1 MYLKQI
7 KAYGFKSFADKINIE
22 LCPNINGIVGPNG
35 SGKSNVV
42 DAVRWVLG
50 EQSIKSLRGD
60 NSLDIIFSGSK
71 SRKPLNSA
79 TVSLIFDNSDKT
91 VPIDYNE
98 VSIKRT
104 LYRSGENEYFIN
116 NERCRLKDII
126 ELLTDSGGSKE
137 SFNIISQGK
146 IDEIILAKPQ
156 DRRVMFEE
164 AAGVLKYKRRKE
176 EAIRKLERTNSN
188 INRVNDIILELET
201 NLEPLKKQS
210 EKATIYLDTKT
221 KLKEIEVAL
230 MAKDIET
237 LSYEYKES
245 KKKIDE
251 LNDEIIKQS
260 NNNSNYDIELLK
272 EKNKLKS
279 IDDKITLNQDKLI
292 EKTKELEKIDADI
305 RVFKERNKY
314 VSVDADIT
322 NKLFNLKEEE
332 LKQNNLINNINNEI
346 NLLNKKIDVIN
357 EGINNHLKKYNDF
370 KIKKND
376 INNELISN
384 NREIVNLKYKIGYL
398 EDNINNNASVP
409 NSIKNILNNPKFIGV
424 HNTIGNLVDVDS
436 EYSIAISTALG
447 SASSYLVVEN
457 TSVAKELVNYLKE
470 NKLGRATFF
479 PLNVIMGRV
488 IPVDVKNIISS
499 IPGVIDTADKLVKY
513 DKKYTNIIENQLGNV
528 IITNN
533 IDTANSVSE
542 KVNRRYRI
550 VSLDGQV
557 VNVGGSI
564 TGGSLVSNNVIKEK
578 YELEDAR
585 RELSVIERKNET
597 LSLELQELDNKI
609 NELETKIYNSRLENS
624 NNNNLKN
631 NKLTIL
637 KECNINYDNIV
648 KEIKDLK
655 DISSDDVDVKQKE
668 LLNNYYSVKDN
679 IDSINTIINELK
691 MDREKCENSILELEE
706 NNKKSTLFINRMEKE
721 VNNLEIKVNRIDVK
735 LDNLLLNLNEEYNI
749 TFEYA
754 KENFELNIEDEEA
767 RQLVS
772 ELKSKLKQIGEV
784 NVSSIEEY
792 KRVSDRYEFLNNQR
806 NDLKNAEDT
815 LLEIIKEM
823 DEVMIDKFSNTFE
836 EIRKEFKIVF
846 KELFK
851 GGNAELI
858 LTDPE
863 NMLETGVDI
872 KAEPPGKHLQ
882 SISLLSG
889 GEKTFTA
896 ISLLFAIL
904 NVRPVPFCLL
914 DEVEAALDD
923 ANVESFGN
931 YLNRYKDK
939 TQFILITHKKKTMEY
954 ADVLY
959 GITMQES
966 GVSKLVSVKLEDV
979 KDYKG

>member
-314 VSVDADIT
+314 VFVDADIT

-357 EGINNHLKKYNDF
+357 EEINNHLKKYNDF

-513 DKKYTNIIENQLGNV
+513 DKKYTNIIENQLGNI

-585 RELSVIERKNET
+585 RKLSVIERKNET

-939 TQFILITHKKKTMEY
+939 TQFILITHKKKTMEF
-954 ADVLY
+954 ADILY

>member
-357 EGINNHLKKYNDF
+357 ERINNHLKKYNDF

-513 DKKYTNIIENQLGNV
+513 DKKYTNIIENQLGNI

-939 TQFILITHKKKTMEY
+939 TQFILITHKKKTMEF
-954 ADVLY
+954 ADILY

>member
-156 DRRVMFEE
+156 DRRIMFEE

-357 EGINNHLKKYNDF
+357 EEINNHLKKYNDF

-424 HNTIGNLVDVDS
+424 HNIIGNLVDVDS

-499 IPGVIDTADKLVKY
+499 IPGVIDTADKLVEY
-513 DKKYTNIIENQLGNV
+513 DKKYTNIIENQLGNI

-754 KENFELNIEDEEA
+754 KENFEIDMEDEEA

-772 ELKSKLKQIGEV
+772 ELKNKLKQIGEV

-939 TQFILITHKKKTMEY
+939 TQFILITHKKKTMEF
-954 ADVLY
+954 ADILY

>member
-424 HNTIGNLVDVDS
+424 HNIIGNLVDVDS

-513 DKKYTNIIENQLGNV
+513 DKKYTNIIENQLGNI

-564 TGGSLVSNNVIKEK
+564 TGGYLVSNNVIKEK

-691 MDREKCENSILELEE
+691 MDREKCENNILELEE

-792 KRVSDRYEFLNNQR
+792 KRVSGRYEFLNNQR

-939 TQFILITHKKKTMEY
+939 TQFILITHKKKTMEF
-954 ADVLY
+954 ADILY

>member
-424 HNTIGNLVDVDS
+424 HNIIGNLVDVDS

-679 IDSINTIINELK
+679 IDRINTIINELK

-792 KRVSDRYEFLNNQR
+792 KRISDRYEFLNNQR

-939 TQFILITHKKKTMEY
+939 TQFILITHKKKTMEF
-954 ADVLY
+954 ADILY

-979 KDYKG
+979 KDYNG

>member
-424 HNTIGNLVDVDS
+424 HNIIGNLVDVDS

-939 TQFILITHKKKTMEY
+939 TQFILITHKKKTMEF
-954 ADVLY
+954 ADILY

>member
-424 HNTIGNLVDVDS
+424 HNIIGNLVDVDS

-513 DKKYTNIIENQLGNV
+513 DKKYTNIIENQLGNI

-691 MDREKCENSILELEE
+691 MDREKCENNILELEE

-792 KRVSDRYEFLNNQR
+792 KRVSGRYEFLNNQR

-939 TQFILITHKKKTMEY
+939 TQFILITHKKKTMEF
-954 ADVLY
+954 ADILY

>member
-424 HNTIGNLVDVDS
+424 HNIIGNLVDVDS

-754 KENFELNIEDEEA
+754 KENFEIDMEDEEA

-772 ELKSKLKQIGEV
+772 ELKNKLKQIGEV

-939 TQFILITHKKKTMEY
+939 TQFILITHKKKTMEF
-954 ADVLY
+954 ADILY

>member
-424 HNTIGNLVDVDS
+424 HNIIGNLVDVDS

-479 PLNVIMGRV
+479 PLDVIMGRV
-488 IPVDVKNIISS
+488 IPVDVKNIINS
-499 IPGVIDTADKLVKY
+499 IPGVIGTADKLVKY
-513 DKKYTNIIENQLGNV
+513 DKKYTNIIENQLGNI

-564 TGGSLVSNNVIKEK
+564 TGGYLVSNNVIKEK

-691 MDREKCENSILELEE
+691 MDREKCENNILELEE

-792 KRVSDRYEFLNNQR
+792 KRVSGRYEFLNNQR

-939 TQFILITHKKKTMEY
+939 TQFILITHKKKTMEF
-954 ADVLY
+954 ADILY

>member
-424 HNTIGNLVDVDS
+424 HNIIGNLVDVDS

-479 PLNVIMGRV
+479 PLDVIMGRV
-488 IPVDVKNIISS
+488 IPVDVKNIINS
-499 IPGVIDTADKLVKY
+499 IPGVIGTADKLVKY

-691 MDREKCENSILELEE
+691 MDREKCENNILELEE

-792 KRVSDRYEFLNNQR
+792 KRVSGRYEFLNNQR

-939 TQFILITHKKKTMEY
+939 TQFILITHKKKTMEF
-954 ADVLY
+954 ADILY

>member
-357 EGINNHLKKYNDF
+357 EEINNHLKKYNDF

-513 DKKYTNIIENQLGNV
+513 DKKYTNIIENQLGNI

-542 KVNRRYRI
+542 KANRRYRI

-939 TQFILITHKKKTMEY
+939 TQFILITHKKKTMEF
-954 ADVLY
+954 ADILY

>member
-332 LKQNNLINNINNEI
+332 LKQNSLINNINNEI

-376 INNELISN
+376 INNEIISN

-513 DKKYTNIIENQLGNV
+513 DKKYTNIIENQLGNI

-691 MDREKCENSILELEE
+691 MDREKCENNILELEE

-792 KRVSDRYEFLNNQR
+792 KRVSGRYEFLNNQR

-939 TQFILITHKKKTMEY
+939 TQFILITHKKKTMEF
-954 ADVLY
+954 ADILY

>member
-1 MYLKQI
+1 M
-7 KAYGFKSFADKINIE
+7 
-22 LCPNINGIVGPNG
+22 
-35 SGKSNVV
+35 
-42 DAVRWVLG
+42 
-50 EQSIKSLRGD
+50 
-60 NSLDIIFSGSK
+60 
-71 SRKPLNSA
+71 
-79 TVSLIFDNSDKT
+79 
-91 VPIDYNE
+91 
-98 VSIKRT
+98 
-104 LYRSGENEYFIN
+104 
-116 NERCRLKDII
+116 
-126 ELLTDSGGSKE
+126 
-137 SFNIISQGK
+137 
-146 IDEIILAKPQ
+146 
-156 DRRVMFEE
+156 
-164 AAGVLKYKRRKE
+164 
-176 EAIRKLERTNSN
+176 
-188 INRVNDIILELET
+188 
-201 NLEPLKKQS
+201 
-210 EKATIYLDTKT
+210 
-221 KLKEIEVAL
+221 
-230 MAKDIET
+230 
-237 LSYEYKES
+237 
-245 KKKIDE
+245 
-251 LNDEIIKQS
+251 
-260 NNNSNYDIELLK
+260 
-272 EKNKLKS
+272 
-279 IDDKITLNQDKLI
+279 
-292 EKTKELEKIDADI
+292 
-305 RVFKERNKY
+305 
-314 VSVDADIT
+314 
-322 NKLFNLKEEE
+322 
-332 LKQNNLINNINNEI
+332 
-346 NLLNKKIDVIN
+346 
-357 EGINNHLKKYNDF
+357 
-370 KIKKND
+370 
-376 INNELISN
+376 
-384 NREIVNLKYKIGYL
+384 
-398 EDNINNNASVP
+398 
-409 NSIKNILNNPKFIGV
+409 
-424 HNTIGNLVDVDS
+424 
-436 EYSIAISTALG
+436 G

-513 DKKYTNIIENQLGNV
+513 DKKYTNIIENQLGNI

-939 TQFILITHKKKTMEY
+939 TQFILITHKKKTMEF
-954 ADVLY
+954 ADILY

>member
-156 DRRVMFEE
+156 DRRIMFEE

-357 EGINNHLKKYNDF
+357 EEINNHLKKYNDF

-409 NSIKNILNNPKFIGV
+409 NSIKYILNNPKFIGV

-499 IPGVIDTADKLVKY
+499 IPGVIDTADKLVEY
-513 DKKYTNIIENQLGNV
+513 DKKYTNIIENQLGNI

-754 KENFELNIEDEEA
+754 KENFEIDMEDEEA

-772 ELKSKLKQIGEV
+772 ELKNKLKQIGEV

-939 TQFILITHKKKTMEY
+939 TQFILITHKKKTMEF
-954 ADVLY
+954 ADILY

>member
-513 DKKYTNIIENQLGNV
+513 DKKYTNIIENQLGNI

-939 TQFILITHKKKTMEY
+939 TQFILITHKKKTMEF
-954 ADVLY
+954 ADILY

>member
-79 TVSLIFDNSDKT
+79 TVSLIFDNSDKS
-91 VPIDYNE
+91 VPIDFNE

-146 IDEIILAKPQ
+146 IDEIILAKPL

-176 EAIRKLERTNSN
+176 EAIRKLERTNLN

-201 NLEPLKKQS
+201 NLDPLKKQS
-210 EKATIYLDTKT
+210 EAATIYLNTKT

-230 MAKDIET
+230 ISKDIET
-237 LSYEYKES
+237 LSYDYKES

-251 LNDEIIKQS
+251 LKDEIIKQS
-260 NNNSNYDIELLK
+260 NNNSNYDVEILK
-272 EKNKLKS
+272 EKNRLKS
-279 IDDKITLNQDKLI
+279 IEDKINSKQGEFI

-314 VSVDADIT
+314 VSVDDDIT
-322 NKLFNLKEEE
+322 NKLFGLKEEE
-332 LKQNNLINNINNEI
+332 LKQNNLINSIKNEI
-346 NLLNKKIDVIN
+346 ELLEKKINVIN
-357 EGINNHLKKYNDF
+357 EDIESNLKKYNDF
-370 KIKKND
+370 KSKKNA
-376 INNELISN
+376 INNALISN
-384 NREIVNLKYKIGYL
+384 NRELVNLKYKISYL
-398 EDNINNNASVP
+398 EDNINNNISVP

-424 HNTIGNLVDVDS
+424 HNTIGNLIDVDN
-436 EYSIAISTALG
+436 EYSIAISTTLG

-479 PLNVIMGRV
+479 PLNVIMGRT
-488 IPVDVKNIISS
+488 IPTDIINIIRN
-499 IPGVIDTADKLVKY
+499 IPGVIGTADKLVKY

-542 KVNRRYRI
+542 KINRRYKI

-564 TGGSLVSNNVIKEK
+564 TGGSIVSTNIIKEK
-578 YELEDAR
+578 YELEKTK
-585 RELSVIERKNET
+585 RELTNIESKNNN
-597 LSLELQELDNKI
+597 LSLELQELDNDI
-609 NELETKIYNSRLENS
+609 NKLETKIYNYRLENS
-624 NNNNLKN
+624 NNDSIKN
-631 NKLTIL
+631 NKLTL
-637 KECNINYDNIV
+637 LEEINTKYDNII

-655 DISSDDVDVKQKE
+655 DISSNDISTKEKE
-668 LLNNYYSVKDN
+668 LLDKYYLTKDIIDN
-679 IDSINTIINELK
+679 INNIITELK
-691 MDREKCENSILELEE
+691 IDKNKCEDNILELEE
-706 NNKKSTLFINRMEKE
+706 NNKKSNLFISRMEKE

-754 KENFELNIEDEEA
+754 KENFDLEMDEDEA
-767 RQLVS
+767 RRLVS

-784 NVSSIEEY
+784 NISSIEEY
-792 KRVSDRYEFLNNQR
+792 KRVSERYEFLNNQR

-823 DEVMIDKFSNTFE
+823 DEVMIDKFSTTFE

-882 SISLLSG
+882 SITLLSG

-931 YLNRYKDK
+931 YLYKYKDK
-939 TQFILITHKKKTMEY
+939 TQFILITHKKKTMEF
-954 ADVLY
+954 ANILY

>member
-79 TVSLIFDNSDKT
+79 TVSLIFDNGDKT

-424 HNTIGNLVDVDS
+424 HNIIGNLVDVDS

-479 PLNVIMGRV
+479 PLDVIMGRV
-488 IPVDVKNIISS
+488 IPVDVKNIINS
-499 IPGVIDTADKLVKY
+499 IPGVIGTADKLVKY

-668 LLNNYYSVKDN
+668 LLNNYYLAKDN
-679 IDSINTIINELK
+679 IDRINTIINELK

-939 TQFILITHKKKTMEY
+939 TQFILITHKKKTMEF
-954 ADVLY
+954 ADILY

>member
-79 TVSLIFDNSDKT
+79 TVSLIFDNSDKS
-91 VPIDYNE
+91 VPIDFNE

-146 IDEIILAKPQ
+146 IDEIILAKPL

-176 EAIRKLERTNSN
+176 EAIRKLERTNLN

-201 NLEPLKKQS
+201 NLDPLKKQS
-210 EKATIYLDTKT
+210 EAATIYLNTKT

-230 MAKDIET
+230 ISKDIET
-237 LSYEYKES
+237 LSYDYKES

-251 LNDEIIKQS
+251 LKDEIIKQS
-260 NNNSNYDIELLK
+260 NNNSNYDVEILK
-272 EKNKLKS
+272 EKNRLKS
-279 IDDKITLNQDKLI
+279 IEDKINSKQGEFI

-314 VSVDADIT
+314 VSVDDDIT
-322 NKLFNLKEEE
+322 NKLFGLKEEE
-332 LKQNNLINNINNEI
+332 LKQNNLINSIKNEI
-346 NLLNKKIDVIN
+346 ELLDKKINVIN
-357 EGINNHLKKYNDF
+357 ENIESNLKKYNDF
-370 KIKKND
+370 KSKKNA
-376 INNELISN
+376 INNALISN
-384 NREIVNLKYKIGYL
+384 NRELVNLKYKISYL
-398 EDNINNNASVP
+398 ENNINNNISVP

-424 HNTIGNLVDVDS
+424 HNTIGNLIDVDN
-436 EYSIAISTALG
+436 EYSIAISTTLG

-479 PLNVIMGRV
+479 PLNVIMGRT
-488 IPVDVKNIISS
+488 IPTDIINIIRN
-499 IPGVIDTADKLVKY
+499 IPGVIGTADKLVKY

-542 KVNRRYRI
+542 KINRRYKI

-564 TGGSLVSNNVIKEK
+564 TGGSIVSTNIIKEK
-578 YELEDAR
+578 YELEKTK
-585 RELSVIERKNET
+585 RELTNIESKNNN
-597 LSLELQELDNKI
+597 LSSELQELDNDI
-609 NELETKIYNSRLENS
+609 NELETKIYNYRLENS
-624 NNNNLKN
+624 NNDSIKN
-631 NKLTIL
+631 NKLTL
-637 KECNINYDNIV
+637 LEEINTKYDNII

-655 DISSDDVDVKQKE
+655 DISSNDISTKEKE
-668 LLNNYYSVKDN
+668 LLDKYYLTKDIIDN
-679 IDSINTIINELK
+679 INNIITELK
-691 MDREKCENSILELEE
+691 IDKNKCEDNILELEE
-706 NNKKSTLFINRMEKE
+706 NNKKSNLFISRMEKE

-754 KENFELNIEDEEA
+754 KENFDLEMDEDEA
-767 RQLVS
+767 RRLVS

-784 NVSSIEEY
+784 NISSIEEY
-792 KRVSDRYEFLNNQR
+792 KRVSERYEFLNNQR

-823 DEVMIDKFSNTFE
+823 DEVMIDKFSTTFE

-846 KELFK
+846 KKLFK

-872 KAEPPGKHLQ
+872 KAEPPGQHLQ
-882 SISLLSG
+882 SITLLSG

-931 YLNRYKDK
+931 YLYKYKNK
-939 TQFILITHKKKTMEY
+939 TQFILITHKKKTMEF
-954 ADVLY
+954 ADILY

>member
-156 DRRVMFEE
+156 DRRVIFEE

-314 VSVDADIT
+314 VSVDADII

-488 IPVDVKNIISS
+488 IPVDVKNIINS
-499 IPGVIDTADKLVKY
+499 IPGVIGTADKLVKY

-691 MDREKCENSILELEE
+691 MDREKCENNILELEE

-792 KRVSDRYEFLNNQR
+792 KRVSGRYEFLNNQR

-939 TQFILITHKKKTMEY
+939 TQFILITHKKKTMEF
-954 ADVLY
+954 ADILY

>member
-79 TVSLIFDNSDKT
+79 TVSLIFDNSDKS
-91 VPIDYNE
+91 VPIDFNE

-146 IDEIILAKPQ
+146 IDEIILAKPL

-176 EAIRKLERTNSN
+176 EAIRKLERTNLN

-201 NLEPLKKQS
+201 NLNPLKKQS
-210 EKATIYLDTKT
+210 EAATIYLNTKT

-230 MAKDIET
+230 ISKDIET
-237 LSYEYKES
+237 LSYDYKES

-251 LNDEIIKQS
+251 LKDEIIKQS
-260 NNNSNYDIELLK
+260 NNNSNYDVEILK
-272 EKNKLKS
+272 EKNRLKS
-279 IDDKITLNQDKLI
+279 IEDKINSKQGEFI

-314 VSVDADIT
+314 VSVDDDIT
-322 NKLFNLKEEE
+322 NKLFGLKEEE
-332 LKQNNLINNINNEI
+332 LKQNNLINSIKNEI
-346 NLLNKKIDVIN
+346 ELLDKKINVIN
-357 EGINNHLKKYNDF
+357 EDIESNLKKYNDF
-370 KIKKND
+370 KSKKNA
-376 INNELISN
+376 INNALISN
-384 NREIVNLKYKIGYL
+384 NRELVNLKYKISYL
-398 EDNINNNASVP
+398 EDNINNNISVP

-424 HNTIGNLVDVDS
+424 HNTIGNLIDVDN
-436 EYSIAISTALG
+436 EYSIAISTTLG

-479 PLNVIMGRV
+479 PLNVIMGRT
-488 IPVDVKNIISS
+488 IPTDIINIIRN
-499 IPGVIDTADKLVKY
+499 IPGVIGTADKLVKY

-542 KVNRRYRI
+542 KINRRYKI

-564 TGGSLVSNNVIKEK
+564 TGGSIVSTNIIKEK
-578 YELEDAR
+578 YELEKTK
-585 RELSVIERKNET
+585 RELTNIESKNNN
-597 LSLELQELDNKI
+597 LSSELQELDNDI
-609 NELETKIYNSRLENS
+609 NELETKIYNYRLENS
-624 NNNNLKN
+624 NNDSIKN
-631 NKLTIL
+631 NKLTL
-637 KECNINYDNIV
+637 LEEINTKYDNII

-655 DISSDDVDVKQKE
+655 DISSNDISTKEKE
-668 LLNNYYSVKDN
+668 LLDKYYLTKDIIDN
-679 IDSINTIINELK
+679 INNIITELK
-691 MDREKCENSILELEE
+691 IDKNKCEDNILELEE
-706 NNKKSTLFINRMEKE
+706 NNKKSNLFISRMEKE

-754 KENFELNIEDEEA
+754 KENFDLEMDEDEA
-767 RQLVS
+767 RRLVS

-784 NVSSIEEY
+784 NISSIEEY
-792 KRVSDRYEFLNNQR
+792 KRVSERYEFLNNQR

-823 DEVMIDKFSNTFE
+823 DEVMIDKFSTTFE

-846 KELFK
+846 KKLFK
-851 GGNAELI
+851 GGNAELT

-882 SISLLSG
+882 SITLLSG

-931 YLNRYKDK
+931 YLYKYKDK
-939 TQFILITHKKKTMEY
+939 TQFILITHKKKTMEF
-954 ADVLY
+954 ADILY

>member
-156 DRRVMFEE
+156 DRRIMFEE

-376 INNELISN
+376 INNEIISN

-424 HNTIGNLVDVDS
+424 HNIIGNLVDVDS

-578 YELEDAR
+578 YELENAR

-772 ELKSKLKQIGEV
+772 ELKNKLKQIGEV

-939 TQFILITHKKKTMEY
+939 TQFILITHKKKTMEF
-954 ADVLY
+954 ADILY

>member
-513 DKKYTNIIENQLGNV
+513 DKKYTNIIENQLGNI

-691 MDREKCENSILELEE
+691 MDREKCENNILELEE

-939 TQFILITHKKKTMEY
+939 TQFILITHKKKTMEF
-954 ADVLY
+954 ADILY

>member
-376 INNELISN
+376 INNEIISN

-424 HNTIGNLVDVDS
+424 HNIIGNLVDVDS

-499 IPGVIDTADKLVKY
+499 IPGVIDTADKLVEY
-513 DKKYTNIIENQLGNV
+513 DKKYTNIIENQLGNI

-939 TQFILITHKKKTMEY
+939 TQFILITHKKKTMEF
-954 ADVLY
+954 ADILY

>member
-513 DKKYTNIIENQLGNV
+513 DKKYTNIIENQLGNI

-923 ANVESFGN
+923 TNVESFGN

-939 TQFILITHKKKTMEY
+939 TQFILITHKKKTMEF
-954 ADVLY
+954 ADILY

>member
-346 NLLNKKIDVIN
+346 NLLDKKIGVIN

-424 HNTIGNLVDVDS
+424 HNIIGNLVDVDS

-479 PLNVIMGRV
+479 PLDVIMGRV
-488 IPVDVKNIISS
+488 IPVDVKNIINS
-499 IPGVIDTADKLVKY
+499 IPGVIGTADKLVKY

-585 RELSVIERKNET
+585 RKLSVIERKNET

-939 TQFILITHKKKTMEY
+939 TQFILITHKKKTMEF
-954 ADVLY
+954 ADILY

>member
-332 LKQNNLINNINNEI
+332 LKENNLINNINNEI

-424 HNTIGNLVDVDS
+424 HNIIGNLVDVDS

-939 TQFILITHKKKTMEY
+939 TQFILITHKKKTMEF
-954 ADVLY
+954 ADILY